1 LCFSPAKRIQK
12 RIPSVSVQKRK
23 KRNWWRKKIVEEVG
37 RRTHR
42 GQEGKQQ
49 REAAQKEEK
58 RGNSKNDEAPVVLR
72 TLTSHSGE
80 EVWPGE
86 STSVRRA
93 DGTAHF

>member
-1 LCFSPAKRIQK
+1 MFKNKKSPKCCSRGK
-12 RIPSVSVQKRK
+12 VEG
-23 KRNWWRKKIVEEVG
+23 WREGGEAVEE
-37 RRTHR
+37 
-42 GQEGKQQ
+42 Q
-49 REAAQKEEK
+49 
-58 RGNSKNDEAPVVLR
+58 NDEAPVVLR